1 LITGVSTSI
10 EDFNPWWRGRKYA
23 EEDPDIVKW
32 REMPVR
38 SVPAEIKEISLE
50 PFSLNFLYGPR
61 QVGKTTLVK
70 LLVLRLLERVEP
82 EAVFYFSCDPLSDYE
97 ELLEVLRE
105 YLRARRLGQP
115 SYVFLDEVTFVRE
128 WYRAV
133 KHLIDAGRLRSSVV
147 TVTGSSSLWVERA
160 AETFP
165 GRRGKG
171 RDGAP
176 APAQLL
182 RLREGAPARH
192 RGETGLVREAR
203 RAFRELP
210 GDRGA
215 SRCRSTPARGSG
227 GSRRTSTSRTW
238 TGWCTT

>member
-1 LITGVSTSI
+1 VVEGAEV
-10 EDFNPWWRGRKYA
+10 P
-23 EEDPDIVKW
+23 EEDPDVVKW

-38 SVPAEIKEISLE
+38 SVPAEIEEISLE

-165 GRRGKG
+165 GRRGTSG
-171 RDGAP
+171 SGQSRGVRAIGVEEYLAERERD
-176 APAQLL
+176 
-182 RLREGAPARH
+182 H
-192 RGETGLVREAR
+192 AR
-203 RAFRELP
+203 RR
-210 GDRGA
+210 
-215 SRCRSTPARGSG
+215 
-227 GSRRTSTSRTW
+227 
-238 TGWCTT
+238 